1 MNKLLIEQFPIVLHR
16 FQWSDLLDPA
26 VLHTMPEHFTTGEVE
41 EMKQMIK
48 NKLDE
53 CQSDF
58 EVSVLKENLQE
69 EFGLYLNELEGE

>member
-1 MNKLLIEQFPIVLHR
+1 MTIVDFENFIKEARNEFRDLITIY
-16 FQWSDLLDPA
+16 LD
-26 VLHTMPEHFTTGEVE
+26 GEVE
-41 EMKQMIK
+41 EMKRMIK

-53 CQSDF
+53 CRSDF

>member
-1 MNKLLIEQFPIVLHR
+1 MTIVDFENFIKEARKEFRDLITIY
-16 FQWSDLLDPA
+16 LD
-26 VLHTMPEHFTTGEVE
+26 GEVE
-41 EMKQMIK
+41 EMKRMIK

-53 CQSDF
+53 CRSDF

>member
-1 MNKLLIEQFPIVLHR
+1 MAILEFETFIKEARKEFRDLITIY
-16 FQWSDLLDPA
+16 LD
-26 VLHTMPEHFTTGEVE
+26 GEVE

-53 CQSDF
+53 CRSDF

-69 EFGLYLNELEGE
+69 EFRLYLDNLEGE

>member
-1 MNKLLIEQFPIVLHR
+1 MTIFKFETFIKESRKEFRELIENYLN
-16 FQWSDLLDPA
+16 
-26 VLHTMPEHFTTGEVE
+26 GEVE
-41 EMKQMIK
+41 EMKKTIK

-69 EFGLYLNELEGE
+69 EFGLYLDELKGE